1 VNAAFLRLT
10 NSTST
15 ARFLGQPL
23 NEILL
28 DDDAFQSV
36 LHQSFTTRQK
46 KSIPGYPNIIRTHVA
61 DTSSI
66 GSKSRHVHHISIV
79 PVGTVQP
86 NSLPGKVTHFVIK
99 LREHPAATSLS
110 SSSSSS
116 TTSSSVAMANT
127 NPNQH
132 HHHHQR
138 DTSRVVDTLN
148 EDAINVIA

>member
-46 KSIPGYPNIIRTHVA
+46 KSIPGYPNILRTHVA

-86 NSLPGKVTHFVIK
+86 KNPSQGKVTHFVIK
-99 LREHPAATSLS
+99 LREHPAATSS
-110 SSSSSS
+110 SSSF
-116 TTSSSVAMANT
+116 TTSSSVAMAHT

-132 HHHHQR
+132 HHHQR
-138 DTSRVVDTLN
+138 GDTSRVVDTLN